1 MDEHSRQ
8 AFVRIQRPLQELGQ
22 AIQAA
27 QASLLQTVEAV
38 VADQASAPAE
48 LLPNLAPLRAQLVE
62 VADAVA
68 ACQRSLERD
77 LASRPGMRRE
87 EDDGDDEIAGP
98 DAC

>member
-8 AFVRIQRPLQELGQ
+8 ALARIQRPLQELGQ
-22 AIQAA
+22 AIRSA

-38 VADQASAPAE
+38 VAVQPSAPAE
-48 LLPNLAPLRAQLVE
+48 ILPNLAPLRAQLVE

-68 ACQRSLERD
+68 ACQRSLERE

-87 EDDGDDEIAGP
+87 EDDGEDEAAGP
-98 DAC
+98 DAG

>member
-62 VADAVA
+62 VADTVA
-68 ACQRSLERD
+68 ACRRSLEREP
-77 LASRPGMRRE
+77 ASRPVMRRE
-87 EDDGDDEIAGP
+87 DDEDDETADP
-98 DAC
+98 DAG